1 MTTSGSDPTSQVI
14 EPTKEI
20 IRIIET
26 DHAATTELISRL
38 TTLRVGL
45 RGLVITLGSSLLGIA
60 LTQRNWII
68 AAVGIPIVVAGAFT
82 EARTDFLVRLAH
94 NRSVRLEH
102 RIQAYVSHLI
112 EKGAV
117 GEDAKRKFQR
127 EIDTYQFGISRSLR
141 GPSIWKALG
150 DSVKGAPFWLYAAFA
165 AALLA
170 VALLTGLITSPS
182 QPNSVGC
189 IKSSTGG
196 VIELRELPTI
206 RTGELMLVECPR
218 TSAVPTTQAPR

>member
-45 RGLVITLGSSLLGIA
+45 RGVVITLGSSLLGLA

-68 AAVGIPIVVAGAFT
+68 AAVGIPIVVAGAFA
-82 EARTDFLVRLAH
+82 ESRTDFLIRLAH

-102 RIQAYVSHLI
+102 KIQTYVSHLI

-141 GPSIWKALG
+141 SPYIWKALG
-150 DSVKGAPFWLYAAFA
+150 DSAKSALFWLYAAFA
-165 AALLA
+165 VALLA
-170 VALLTGLITSPS
+170 VVLFTGLTTPPIQS
-182 QPNSVGC
+182 NSVGC
-189 IKSSTGG
+189 IKLSTGN

-206 RTGELMLVECPR
+206 RTGELTLVECPR